1 MYHFKKQFIFI
12 CACLVGMSAY
22 AQDIVSS
29 TQGFF
34 LNLNGQFTSWSSE
47 SQYFG
52 EIDDLSDGGL
62 GISIRAGYGITQN
75 IEVFAEY
82 GVAGIS
88 SDFSFDTY
96 RISNFHI
103 GGRYNFGATLR
114 AVRPFLEASLSNQSL
129 TIDPITFDQVVFFE
143 SESSGWGG
151 AVGGGLHY
159 FFLQNLSVSG
169 LFRAD
174 FGNFGNTSLSG
185 RDVTD
190 LNEDLDYTII
200 SIQFGLNYYFE

>member
-1 MYHFKKQFIFI
+1 MYHSKKHVLLIWAWLFI
-12 CACLVGMSAY
+12 GTTY

-47 SQYFG
+47 SLYFG
-52 EIDDLSDGGL
+52 EIDDVSDGGI

-114 AVRPFLEASLSNQSL
+114 AVRPFVEASLSNQNL
-129 TIDPITFDQVVFFE
+129 TIDPITFDQITFFE

-151 AVGGGLHY
+151 AIGGGVHY
-159 FFLQNLSVSG
+159 FFIPNLSASG
-169 LFRAD
+169 L
-174 FGNFGNTSLSG
+174 
-185 RDVTD
+185 
-190 LNEDLDYTII
+190 
-200 SIQFGLNYYFE
+200 